1 MKKHKTMKEKELPS
15 KEGNF
20 FAGLFDAEC
29 IAKNNENSFDF
40 IWDKCYNIKCY
51 EVKNKVTGNV
61 KHDEINLGQIG
72 KYSKLK
78 DVTLNIDNISWKH
91 FIKVNDSFVFHI
103 SDYTNQL
110 LKEVDFVSMGVEL
123 NILRGKKALNVNIA
137 RISCPKN
144 KLYDYWNC

>member
-1 MKKHKTMKEKELPS
+1 MITITKENKKQIEKCDYMVIRRGDLIL
-15 KEGNF
+15 G
-20 FAGLFDAEC
+20 
-29 IAKNNENSFDF
+29 
-40 IWDKCYNIKCY
+40 Y

-123 NILRGKKALNVNIA
+123 NILRGKKTLNVNIA

>member
-1 MKKHKTMKEKELPS
+1 MITITKENKKQIEKCDYMVIRRGDLIL
-15 KEGNF
+15 G
-20 FAGLFDAEC
+20 
-29 IAKNNENSFDF
+29 
-40 IWDKCYNIKCY
+40 Y

-61 KHDEINLGQIG
+61 KHDESNLGQIG

-123 NILRGKKALNVNIA
+123 NILRGKKTLNVNIA

>member
-1 MKKHKTMKEKELPS
+1 MITITKENKKQIEKCDYMVIRRGDLIL
-15 KEGNF
+15 G
-20 FAGLFDAEC
+20 
-29 IAKNNENSFDF
+29 
-40 IWDKCYNIKCY
+40 Y

-78 DVTLNIDNISWKH
+78 DVTLNINNISWKH

-123 NILRGKKALNVNIA
+123 NILRGKKTLNVNIA

>member
-1 MKKHKTMKEKELPS
+1 MITITKENKKQIEKCDYMVIRRGDLIL
-15 KEGNF
+15 G
-20 FAGLFDAEC
+20 
-29 IAKNNENSFDF
+29 
-40 IWDKCYNIKCY
+40 Y

-78 DVTLNIDNISWKH
+78 DVTLNINNISWKH

-110 LKEVDFVSMGVEL
+110 LKEVDFVSVGVEL
-123 NILRGKKALNVNIA
+123 NILRGKKTLNVNIA